1 MEGFIV
7 LFVVA
12 VFVLGIKWFVSYD
25 KSNRR
30 DNKSVTF
37 KKHKLDK
44 KQLEENDKKYKRWK
58 EVTQTKFEKKSVR
71 DDYYQ
76 SEEYKKF
83 CEERAAKYDELV
95 HEGTIAGE
103 VEKIGG
109 GIARKYTPLKD
120 DQNEQVFYGE
130 RGGRYR
136 IRYNKNGEP
145 YRDYF

>member
-1 MEGFIV
+1 MNF
-7 LFVVA
+7 
-12 VFVLGIKWFVSYD
+12 
-25 KSNRR
+25 
-30 DNKSVTF
+30 F
-37 KKHKLDK
+37 KKFLNNASRKLSVSSSGKYKLDK

-58 EVTQTKFEKKSVR
+58 EVTQTKFEKKSVP

-83 CEERAAKYDELV
+83 CEERTKKYNELV
-95 HEGTIAGE
+95 KEGIAGE
-103 VEKIGG
+103 VQKTYG
-109 GIARKYTPLKD
+109 GIAESTYTNQEK
-120 DQNEQVFYGE
+120 EQVFYGE

>member
-12 VFVLGIKWFVSYD
+12 FFVLGIKWFVRHD
-25 KSNRR
+25 KSRR

-58 EVTQTKFEKKSVR
+58 EVTQTKFEKKSVP

-83 CEERAAKYDELV
+83 CEERTKKYNELV
-95 HEGTIAGE
+95 KEGIAGE
-103 VEKIGG
+103 VLKASGAIAESTYTNREK
-109 GIARKYTPLKD
+109 
-120 DQNEQVFYGE
+120 EQVFYGE

-136 IRYNKNGEP
+136 IRYNKDGAP